1 MNLFPIQQECFAP
14 IFSRK
19 DVIGRDLTGS
29 GKTFAFALPIVE
41 YLRKN
46 NLFGSGKTQA
56 IFMAPT
62 RELAIQITEECN
74 KLKHD
79 PGEFSVVT
87 VYGGVSVQNQA
98 RQLKSGVDLF
108 VGTTGR
114 VLDHIERENIDFS
127 ELKTLVL
134 DEADVM
140 LNMGFKEDIEK
151 ILNKASEA
159 IDRKNLQVCLFSA
172 TLPEWIDEVSKEY
185 MKEDLK
191 LIDLAQDL
199 TNKTSKNV
207 SHLAIECA
215 WHQNAEA
222 VNKLLQCYMGD
233 GKVIVFT
240 ATKRDADTLG
250 QGDTL

>member
-1 MNLFPIQQECFAP
+1 
-14 IFSRK
+14 
-19 DVIGRDLTGS
+19 
-29 GKTFAFALPIVE
+29 
-41 YLRKN
+41 
-46 NLFGSGKTQA
+46 
-56 IFMAPT
+56 
-62 RELAIQITEECN
+62 
-74 KLKHD
+74 LKHD

-87 VYGGVSVQNQA
+87 VYGGVSVANQA

-151 ILNKASEA
+151 ILNKASEE
-159 IDRKNLQVCLFSA
+159 IDRKFLQVCLFSA

-199 TNKTSKNV
+199 SNKTSKNV
-207 SHLAIECA
+207 NHLAIECA

-222 VNKLLQCYMGD
+222 VNKLRKYQNSHSN
-233 GKVIVFT
+233 FSF
-240 ATKRDADTLG
+240 
-250 QGDTL
+250 

>member
-1 MNLFPIQQECFAP
+1 M
-14 IFSRK
+14 
-19 DVIGRDLTGS
+19 IGRDLTGS

-46 NLFGSGKTQA
+46 KLFGSGKTQA

-62 RELAIQITEECN
+62 RELALQITEECN

-98 RQLKSGVDLF
+98 RQLKNGVDLF

-151 ILNKASEA
+151 MLNKATEV
-159 IDRKNLQVCLFSA
+159 IDKKDLQVCLFSA
-172 TLPEWIDEVSKEY
+172 TLPDWIDDVARQY
-185 MKEDLK
+185 MKDNLK
-191 LIDLAQDL
+191 LVDLAQDL

-207 SHLAIECA
+207 SHLAIECS
-215 WHQNAEA
+215 WH
-222 VNKLLQCYMGD
+222 
-233 GKVIVFT
+233 
-240 ATKRDADTLG
+240 
-250 QGDTL
+250 